1 MPEPSQPCRHTPAP
15 TFEGQAPSVASA
27 ALAAGNPH
35 FVRLGGEAGIARL
48 VERFYFHMDTR
59 PDAREIRALHPADLG
74 PVQRVLCI
82 YLAEW
87 TGGPQHYSAERGHP
101 RLRRKHLAFS
111 IGTRERDAWMACMRA
126 ALDDVIDEAALR
138 QELEAAFLKTADFI
152 RNQQE

>member
-1 MPEPSQPCRHTPAP
+1 MPEPTQSCHHTHAP

-27 ALAAGNPH
+27 AVPAGDPH

-59 PDAREIRALHPADLG
+59 PDAREIRGLHPADLG
-74 PVQRVLCI
+74 PVQRVLRI

-87 TGGPQHYSAERGHP
+87 TGGPQNYSAERGHP
-101 RLRRKHLAFS
+101 RLRRKHLAFP
-111 IGTRERDAWMACMRA
+111 IGARERDAWMACMRA
-126 ALDDVIDEAALR
+126 ALEDVIEDAALR
-138 QELEAAFLKTADFI
+138 QELDAAFWKTADFI